1 MIHES
6 SYKENMKKSAM
17 EVERQED
24 RFMMEIFSQMV
35 IDEAVLKSKL
45 EKLLSAIDDALD
57 RKDEEKFYELSQEY
71 KELMDALYK

>member
-17 EVERQED
+17 EIERQED

-35 IDEAVLKSKL
+35 IDEAILKLKL
-45 EKLLSAIDDALD
+45 EKLLASIDDALD
-57 RKDEEKFYELSQEY
+57 QRDEEKFYALSQEY